1 MRFRTA
7 PYTITFEKLRPVIL
21 IPLNNCKAEP
31 LAASHVVKLEEL
43 RLGWETTFA
52 LKLAL
57 DDKANEAQVRVRN
70 AGLTLSRVAG
80 SVSKAILTITDDN
93 QHDPL
98 YTAYFGEKTLPRFK
112 RRFGPKLT
120 AMRGWIK
127 NLKESEHPTLAALA
141 DAAEQAVKTTDAAV
155 TMREEVTTEKR
166 YFRDVGERRKLID
179 KTNAVCK
186 SIHGELSRLPHEMP
200 GLPTDFA
207 DRFFFSESRDDD
219 DSDEEAHGAAAK
231 EAAKAK
237 IASLKEELAA
247 AEERLKAI
255 EAEEAA
261 AAITAAELE
270 AEKAALVVLQAE
282 AAEKAAQAAALKAKI
297 EKRATA

>member
-7 PYTITFEKLRPVIL
+7 PYTITFENLRPVIL

-31 LAASHVVKLEEL
+31 LAASHVPKLEEL

-52 LKLAL
+52 MKLAL

-70 AGLTLSRVAG
+70 TGLTLNRAAG

-93 QHDPL
+93 QQDPL
-98 YTAYFGEKTLPRFK
+98 YTAYFGGKTLPRFK

-141 DAAEQAVKTTDAAV
+141 DTVEQAVKAADAAV
-155 TMREEVTTEKR
+155 TMREDVATEKR

-186 SIHGELSRLPHEMP
+186 SIHGELSRLPHEVP

-219 DSDEEAHGAAAK
+219 DGEEERGAAAI

-237 IASLKEELAA
+237 IASLKGELAA
-247 AEERLKAI
+247 AEERLKTI
-255 EAEEAA
+255 EDEEAA
-261 AAITAAELE
+261 AAIAAAELA
-270 AEKAALVVLQAE
+270 AEKAALVALEAE
-282 AAEKAAQAAALKAKI
+282 AAEKVAQAAALKAKI